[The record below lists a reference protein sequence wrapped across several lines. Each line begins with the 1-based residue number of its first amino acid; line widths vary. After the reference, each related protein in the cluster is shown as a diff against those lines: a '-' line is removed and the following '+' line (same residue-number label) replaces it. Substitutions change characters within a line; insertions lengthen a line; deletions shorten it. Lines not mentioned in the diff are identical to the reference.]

1 VHLRY
6 NHGMSKTK
14 TSFTLTK
21 EAKRLVEVLAKQLG
35 ISQSNLLELIIREK
49 AEARGVKVESVQ
61 D

>member
-1 VHLRY
+1 
-6 NHGMSKTK
+6 MSKTK